1 MLPTIRVGMAIIY
14 YHSFFIRSPS
24 LNSTLKSKHI
34 VGHMALASCVKR
46 EDASKHPFD
55 NNIVVIHGY
64 LVQDGATRAYARTRP
79 PPATAMTIDESGIN
93 SWVGRPT

>member
-1 MLPTIRVGMAIIY
+1 MTIILI
-14 YHSFFIRSPS
+14 H
-24 LNSTLKSKHI
+24 LKHI
-34 VGHMALASCVKR
+34 IGHMALASCVKR

-64 LVQDGATRAYARTRP
+64 LVPDRATRAYARTRP

-93 SWVGRPT
+93 SWVGKPT